1 MARYVATMKSSFSAP
16 AAFSYLADV
25 ANFADWD
32 PSITRVS
39 TVTDGEPRLG
49 AAYDI
54 DVRTGPRTTT
64 MRYETTEFTPPRRL
78 VIRAETPLLFS
89 VDEVRVEPDGTASVV
104 TYDAQLTLKGAARVL
119 DPLLAFVF
127 RRIGDRAAAGLRR
140 ELGAQSVAA

>member
-16 AAFSYLADV
+16 TAFSYLADV

-39 TVTDGEPRLG
+39 RITSGEPRVG

-64 MRYETTEFTPPRRL
+64 MRYETTEFTPPRRF
-78 VIRAETPLLFS
+78 VIRAQTPLLLS
-89 VDEVRVEPDGTASVV
+89 VDEVLVEPDGTGSVV

-119 DPLLAFVF
+119 DPLLTLVF

-140 ELGAQSVAA
+140 ELRAETVAA